1 MATFAKTK
9 YDMLINIHA
18 AKCIGIDAVPVTVE
32 IDIAQGIGLHLV
44 GLADAA
50 VKESLLRTVTALQSS
65 GFKIPGKKIVIN
77 LAPAD
82 MHKKGS
88 GYDVPIALGI
98 IAASGQRSL
107 PLVEDFMVMGELSL
121 DAMVREVPGALPIV
135 ESAARQ
141 GLRGCILPLRS
152 AMEAVEF
159 GGIDVYGVESL
170 EEVLHVLS
178 GEDSR
183 EFLIANR
190 LKNGSRESADAD
202 SLCSDDAFKT
212 GIVDFSDIMGQE
224 GAKRGVE
231 IAAAGGHNVIMI
243 GPPGSGKSSL
253 AKAMAGIL
261 PPMSLEE
268 SLQTSK
274 IYSVAGK
281 GNPAGGLM
289 KRRPFRAPHYSTSV
303 ASLIG
308 GGSDSIL
315 PGEISLAHNGIL
327 MIDEFCEAPKR
338 ILEVLR
344 APLEDR
350 KVSIS
355 RLKSKVEYPAD
366 FMLVAASNPCP
377 CGYYGEKD
385 RCSCT
390 PSRRIAYLSKLSGP
404 IIDRIDVQLWLSSVD
419 PHRLINR
426 SYVESSETVAAR
438 VRKAREI
445 QKARFAGEGIFCN
458 ASMDN
463 RQVGKYCPLSEDC
476 RVLLER
482 IMDNMGLSARA
493 CVRIIRL
500 ARTIADLAGSQDIM
514 PGHISEAAGYRFLDK
529 MNILG

>member
-159 GGIDVYGVESL
+159 GEIDVYGVESL

-202 SLCSDDAFKT
+202 SLCSDDAIKT
-212 GIVDFSDIMGQE
+212 GIVDFSD
-224 GAKRGVE
+224 
-231 IAAAGGHNVIMI
+231 
-243 GPPGSGKSSL
+243 
-253 AKAMAGIL
+253 
-261 PPMSLEE
+261 
-268 SLQTSK
+268 
-274 IYSVAGK
+274 
-281 GNPAGGLM
+281 LM
-289 KRRPFRAPHYSTSV
+289 
-303 ASLIG
+303 
-308 GGSDSIL
+308 
-315 PGEISLAHNGIL
+315 
-327 MIDEFCEAPKR
+327 
-338 ILEVLR
+338 
-344 APLEDR
+344 
-350 KVSIS
+350 
-355 RLKSKVEYPAD
+355 
-366 FMLVAASNPCP
+366 
-377 CGYYGEKD
+377 
-385 RCSCT
+385 
-390 PSRRIAYLSKLSGP
+390 
-404 IIDRIDVQLWLSSVD
+404 
-419 PHRLINR
+419 
-426 SYVESSETVAAR
+426 
-438 VRKAREI
+438 
-445 QKARFAGEGIFCN
+445 
-458 ASMDN
+458 
-463 RQVGKYCPLSEDC
+463 
-476 RVLLER
+476 
-482 IMDNMGLSARA
+482 
-493 CVRIIRL
+493 
-500 ARTIADLAGSQDIM
+500 
-514 PGHISEAAGYRFLDK
+514 
-529 MNILG
+529 